1 MLIIFTLFHT
11 NTQPM
16 FEVCKI
22 LQFISSGTLVLLYFI
37 SVLQVVGLKHVFYVL
52 ESYIN
57 ANLSHY
63 IFSVFLWPW
72 QKAKNTTLQIKILF

>member
-1 MLIIFTLFHT
+1 MFIIITLIHT

-16 FEVCKI
+16 FEIHKI
-22 LQFISSGTLVLLYFI
+22 LQCNSSGTLVLLYSI
-37 SVLQVVGLKHVFYVL
+37 SVLLVVGLKCVFYTL

-72 QKAKNTTLQIKILF
+72 QKAKNTTPQIKILF